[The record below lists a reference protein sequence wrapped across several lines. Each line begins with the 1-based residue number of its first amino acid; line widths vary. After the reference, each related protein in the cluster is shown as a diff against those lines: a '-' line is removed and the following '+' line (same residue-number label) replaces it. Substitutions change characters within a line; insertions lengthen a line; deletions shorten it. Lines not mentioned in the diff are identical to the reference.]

1 MATFSAHT
9 ASPPPPSR
17 TPAGS
22 QTMEYDYVYVSLLFA
37 FEPTLR
43 VSQCASGCEKQE
55 GEALNCKR
63 FGKEKYRDHC
73 A

>member
-1 MATFSAHT
+1 MFAELGVSEL
-9 ASPPPPSR
+9 ASILLG
-17 TPAGS
+17 TP
-22 QTMEYDYVYVSLLFA
+22 QTMEYDYVYVGLLFA

-63 FGKEKYRDHC
+63 FGKENYRDHC